1 MKKYLIIIMIM
12 ITAAISVFSA
22 TEEDLEHA
30 LTIMKNFRLNVPNC
44 PTLEQVCDKQLVNVK
59 WDNPGGGD
67 QFYCYAKVNGMQPIN
82 REVFSIVFRYD
93 IENKKI
99 EPFSVRVGSKLYV
112 KMDQMQR
119 YLIRFFATESEEVR
133 TIMMRIK

>member
-1 MKKYLIIIMIM
+1 MKRVLLILVM
-12 ITAAISVFSA
+12 ITAAFSVFAA
-22 TEEDLEHA
+22 TEEDLEAA
-30 LTIMKNFRLNVPNC
+30 LSLMKNFRLNVPGC
-44 PTLEQVCDKQLVNVK
+44 PTLEQVCDKQLINVK

-93 IENKKI
+93 IEHGKV

-119 YLIRFFATESEEVR
+119 YLIRFYATESEEVR
-133 TIMMRIK
+133 TIMMRLK

>member
-1 MKKYLIIIMIM
+1 MKRILLVLIII
-12 ITAAISVFSA
+12 TAAFNLFAASD
-22 TEEDLEHA
+22 EDLATA
-30 LTIMKNFRLNVPNC
+30 LTLMKNFRLNVPGC

-119 YLIRFFATESEEVR
+119 YLIRFYATESEEVR
-133 TIMMRIK
+133 QIMMRLK

>member
-1 MKKYLIIIMIM
+1 MKKLLITIMIM
-12 ITAAISVFSA
+12 IVGAVSIFAATA
-22 TEEDLEHA
+22 EDMEQA
-30 LTIMKNFRLNVPNC
+30 LVMMKEFRLNVPGC

-67 QFYCYAKVNGMQPIN
+67 QFYCYAKVNGIQPIN
-82 REVFSIVFRYD
+82 REVFSVVFRYD
-93 IENKKI
+93 IEHKKV

-119 YLIRFFATESEEVR
+119 YLIRFYATESEEVR
-133 TIMMRIK
+133 NIMMRLK